1 MFALAPA
8 YIETYAVAHI
18 LPLSNLCLAH
28 LWANI
33 FQLGQQFLA
42 SCKQMEQ

>member
-18 LPLSNLCLAH
+18 LPLINLAH